1 MLSARLRPVTGALT
15 ALALI
20 VWGAPWNAD
29 QLVLAQTQSLFV
41 SLSDAGGEP
50 VTDLTP
56 EDVVVRW
63 DDVECET
70 LDLEPIDWPVRVTVF
85 VDNGPGGHAVLAHIR
100 EGLRLFVD
108 ELPEEVP
115 VGLATISERVQ
126 FMTKHTTDREELL
139 SGIGLTVPQHGPA
152 VFLDALIEEAED
164 LADDKERQY
173 FPVIV
178 MVATTGPEA
187 STQQRPR
194 PFERMM
200 QRLLETQATVHTRMY
215 APAAGSWFQ
224 PHGDQVR
231 WGIDISQATGG
242 SYDSLSTGIGF
253 RTQLPQLG
261 HLIARKHR
269 LVSTQYRVTYAP
281 PDNASDQPAVRVGTT
296 RAGLTVMPTIDG
308 NIFTPQDG
316 PSGS

>member
-1 MLSARLRPVTGALT
+1 MPSARLPVTGALT

-20 VWGAPWNAD
+20 VLGAPWNAD

-41 SLSDAGGEP
+41 SLSDADGEP

-100 EGLRLFVD
+100 EGVRLFVD

-152 VFLDALIEEAED
+152 VFLDALIERAAED

-194 PFERMM
+194 PFDRMM
-200 QRLLETQATVHTRMY
+200 QRLLETHATVHTRMY
-215 APAAGSWFQ
+215 APAAGLWVQ

-253 RTQLPQLG
+253 RTLLPELG
-261 HLIARKHR
+261 QDIARKHR

-281 PDNASDQPAVRVGTT
+281 PDNASDQPAVRVVTT

-308 NIFTPQDG
+308 NIFTPQGG

>member
-1 MLSARLRPVTGALT
+1 MLSARLQPVTGALT

-20 VWGAPWNAD
+20 VLGAPWNAD

-41 SLSDAGGEP
+41 SLSDASGEP
-50 VTDLTP
+50 VNDLTP

-63 DDVECET
+63 DDVACET

-126 FMTKHTTDREELL
+126 FMTKHTTDRKELL
-139 SGIGLTVPQHGPA
+139 RGIGLTVPQHGPA

-200 QRLLETQATVHTRMY
+200 QRLLETHATVHTRMY
-215 APAAGSWFQ
+215 APAAGLWVQ

-253 RTQLPQLG
+253 RTLLPQLG

-296 RAGLTVMPTIDG
+296 RAGLRVMPTIDG
-308 NIFTPQDG
+308 NIFTPQGG